1 MKISL
6 IKLHQFSGKKTIF
19 YTVAINDDNKSLF
32 QHFIEANLI
41 TNGKEVRELLMRIKA
56 MGNATGAREE
66 FFKLKESKADDAVAA
81 LYDIPAKKLRL
92 YCLRYGSCTVIL
104 GDGGPK
110 TTRTYNE
117 DKNLDRKVRLL
128 QRISKL
134 LDNGIRNR
142 EVRINDDGTIDCEDE
157 ITDEYEDD

>member
-6 IKLHQFSGKKTIF
+6 IKLDQFSGRRTNF
-19 YTVAINDDNKSLF
+19 YTVMVDDDDKSLF
-32 QHFIEANLI
+32 QHFVEANLVS
-41 TNGKEVRELLMRIKA
+41 NGEEVRNLLMRIKA
-56 MGNATGAREE
+56 MGNVTGAREE
-66 FFKLKESKADDAVAA
+66 FFKLREGKADDAVAA
-81 LYDIPAKKLRL
+81 LYDIPSKRLRL

-117 DKNLDRKVRLL
+117 DENLDSKVQLL

-134 LDNGIRNR
+134 LDNSIRNR
-142 EVRINDDGTIDCEDE
+142 EVRINEDGTIDCEDE